1 MSDLIKD
8 TILATLGVLSLT
20 REKAETL
27 FKDLVKKG
35 ELAETEEAKF
45 VKNVIEKSGKR
56 RVEVEKKIEEIVE
69 RAVKKLNV
77 PTRKDLEEI
86 KDKLDE
92 LIKK

>member
-1 MSDLIKD
+1 MSDLTKD
-8 TILATLGVLSLT
+8 TILAALGVLSLT

-45 VKNVIEKSGKR
+45 VKNLIEKAGKR
-56 RVEVEKKIEEIVE
+56 SIEVEKKIEEIVE
-69 RAVKKLNV
+69 KAVKRLNI

-86 KDKLDE
+86 KERLDE